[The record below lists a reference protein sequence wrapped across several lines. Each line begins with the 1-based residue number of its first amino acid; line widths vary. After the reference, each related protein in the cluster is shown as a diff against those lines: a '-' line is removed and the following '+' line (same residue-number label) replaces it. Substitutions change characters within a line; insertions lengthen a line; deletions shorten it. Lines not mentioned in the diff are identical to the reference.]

1 MLFFNWESSVNDWH
15 LVLLQHQPGLQELQ
29 NHVVSPGSS
38 CKFEAHSRLP
48 LSHSS
53 HLPVTL
59 GGSRSCLGS
68 GCLQTSSASAAT
80 LSVETLDCLV
90 HCQSCRSNTDCS
102 ELPSIQVKCLWYM
115 WSTNPIPAGTTCSSL
130 RLSWNR
136 AVAGTGSGTLCRP
149 LRDEHSPTAENTG
162 FRSSSMA
169 ISLMLSL
176 FFRSAPPAW
185 PQQQLSCDKND
196 RPMKHKS
203 NWRRLSLLKWAPQEH
218 HSLLLFYP
226 CLLQL
231 CADTCF
237 ALWVVCVY
245 NFKKLPRILV
255 LPITHAWK

>member
-1 MLFFNWESSVNDWH
+1 MLLFNWESSVNDWR

-102 ELPSIQVKCLWYM
+102 ELPSIQVKMPLIHVKYKSHSSRHNLLQPQALMKQGCGWHRVRHTVPPSERWAQSHSRKHRVQKQFYGYFTDAVTVLQVSTTSLATAAAQLWQKWQAYE
-115 WSTNPIPAGTTCSSL
+115 TQIKL
-130 RLSWNR
+130 EK
-136 AVAGTGSGTLCRP
+136 AVTAQVSPSGTPFLAPVLSLPSTAVCRYMFC
-149 LRDEHSPTAENTG
+149 SV
-162 FRSSSMA
+162 SSM
-169 ISLMLSL
+169 
-176 FFRSAPPAW
+176 
-185 PQQQLSCDKND
+185 
-196 RPMKHKS
+196 
-203 NWRRLSLLKWAPQEH
+203 
-218 HSLLLFYP
+218 
-226 CLLQL
+226 
-231 CADTCF
+231 
-237 ALWVVCVY
+237 CV
-245 NFKKLPRILV
+245 
-255 LPITHAWK
+255 